1 MYEKSTAK
9 LKLIVRVTYCLTF
22 GFLIVMIVAFLCRWF
37 LVRPSQSEISLN
49 LAYSGADLARCV
61 GGDAWVAAL
70 SPDAEVLNDHGIGF
84 RRLEIRYRQASS
96 VRGNISRHHLTT
108 LGWPQPIFSSGSEWL
123 GRCGTCDLL
132 LWDLDETLVDRTAM
146 TGGPAT
152 TFHWSGII
160 FDTITFGLPL
170 LVLTML
176 MPKFA
181 QQQSIR
187 VRRTAVV
194 IAAGWWL
201 CLAIPAVGVF
211 DLCYCPRGST
221 DANGVLPQFALDL
234 MNCSIDFCRLT
245 GEKSA
250 RRVLSF
256 YTRNPTELTEWAN
269 NHLTPPTANEG
280 RSFESTEIRG
290 FAVSKGT
297 QSYLKPHPDYPD
309 KAKIVIRCGESMS
322 AGWPLQAFTKG
333 DFTYRIFF
341 VSDLSHLDV
350 QWLPWLG
357 NVAVLSS
364 GLAIICYP
372 VGIIRRWR
380 RIAPGQC
387 TTCRYPLNGSAI
399 CPECGRANAGSAK
412 N

>member
-1 MYEKSTAK
+1 
-9 LKLIVRVTYCLTF
+9 
-22 GFLIVMIVAFLCRWF
+22 
-37 LVRPSQSEISLN
+37 
-49 LAYSGADLARCV
+49 
-61 GGDAWVAAL
+61 
-70 SPDAEVLNDHGIGF
+70 
-84 RRLEIRYRQASS
+84 
-96 VRGNISRHHLTT
+96 
-108 LGWPQPIFSSGSEWL
+108 
-123 GRCGTCDLL
+123 

-357 NVAVLSS
+357 NVTVLSS

-387 TTCRYPLNGSAI
+387 TTCRYPLNGSTI